1 MNVTCRDMTDEHS
14 LDSYD
19 KIDMVPVSYRSA
31 YLLMAFGMLTIPIM
45 DVIAKVLTVNGMP
58 GTQVAFARFIG
69 QGLFT
74 LALLPLAILFLPKL
88 FAHGSPSAEQST
100 LLRTLADLRGA
111 WTATNLARGVAL
123 AGATACF
130 FVGLGT
136 LPLPASAAI
145 LFLAPLI
152 LTLLGRIVLK
162 EPLTVRRVALCI
174 AGFPCV
180 LLIVRPGFDGLGWDA
195 LYPLAAA
202 FLFAIY
208 FLLTRMASGQGSPLS
223 MHVIA
228 AASGTLV
235 LALWLYAGVS
245 ISDNMSIVW
254 PTQASSWVALAS
266 LGIIST
272 IAHMAIIVAFA
283 RAPASVLAPL
293 NYLEIVSAT
302 TLSFMVFGT
311 LPDEWTV
318 VGAVLIMAIGYA
330 ATRPEKLEP

>member
-1 MNVTCRDMTDEHS
+1 MADGTPLQTKNENELSRTG
-14 LDSYD
+14 
-19 KIDMVPVSYRSA
+19 YRSA
-31 YLLMAFGMLTIPIM
+31 FILMAFGMLTIPMM
-45 DVIAKVLTVNGMP
+45 DVIAKVLAMNGMP
-58 GTQVAFARFIG
+58 GAQVALARFIG

-74 LALLPLAILFLPKL
+74 LALLPLAILFLPRI
-88 FAHGSPSAEQST
+88 FHNGSSIDGKS
-100 LLRTLADLRGA
+100 LLGRSFTDLRAA
-111 WTATNLARGVAL
+111 WTTTNLARGVAL

-130 FVGLGT
+130 FTGLAT

-152 LTLLGRIVLK
+152 LTLLGGIVLK
-162 EPLTVRRVALCI
+162 ERLTPRRVALCL

-195 LYPLAAA
+195 LFPLAAA

-228 AASGTLV
+228 AVSGSVV
-235 LALWLYAGVS
+235 LALWLYVGMAVPDS
-245 ISDNMSIVW
+245 TQIAW
-254 PTQASSWVALAS
+254 PTSGPEWIAVAS
-266 LGIIST
+266 LGVIST

-302 TLSFMVFGT
+302 LLSFVVFGT
-311 LPDEWTV
+311 LPDAWTV
-318 VGAVLIMAIGYA
+318 IGAVLIMAIGYA
-330 ATRPEKLEP
+330 ATRPEKSLETG

>member
-1 MNVTCRDMTDEHS
+1 MTRNKLTEPRLLADTKPAS
-14 LDSYD
+14 DNGSSTIYT
-19 KIDMVPVSYRSA
+19 SA
-31 YLLMAFGMLTIPIM
+31 FILMAFGMLTIPIM
-45 DVIAKVLTVNGMP
+45 DVIAKVLAVDGMP
-58 GTQVAFARFIG
+58 GTQIALARFIG

-74 LALLPLAILFLPKL
+74 LAILPFAILLIPAAFTKSYS
-88 FAHGSPSAEQST
+88 GKQST
-100 LLRTLADLRGA
+100 LNQTVADLRA
-111 WTATNLARGVAL
+111 SWTMLNLARGVAL

-130 FVGLGT
+130 FTGLAT
-136 LPLPASAAI
+136 LPLPESAAI

-152 LTLLGRIVLK
+152 LTLLGGFVLK
-162 EPLTVRRVALCI
+162 EHLTLRRVGLCI

-202 FLFAIY
+202 VFFALY

-228 AASGTLV
+228 AASGTFV
-235 LALWLYAGVS
+235 LALWLYANGSVS
-245 ISDNMSIVW
+245 SAAGIVW
-254 PTQASSWVALAS
+254 PTDVSSWIALAS
-266 LGIIST
+266 LGVIST

-302 TLSFMVFGT
+302 TFSFIVFGT

-318 VGAVLIMAIGYA
+318 VGALLIMAIGYA
-330 ATRPEKLEP
+330 ATRPE

>member
-1 MNVTCRDMTDEHS
+1 MTDSTPLEPTTEIN
-14 LDSYD
+14 LA
-19 KIDMVPVSYRSA
+19 PARYRSA
-31 YLLMAFGMLTIPIM
+31 FVLMAFGMLTIPAM
-45 DVIAKVLTVNGMP
+45 DVIAKVLAMNGMP
-58 GTQVAFARFIG
+58 GTQVALARFVG

-74 LALLPLAILFLPKL
+74 LALLPLSILFLPRI
-88 FAHGSPSAEQST
+88 FQDGPSTRKKST
-100 LLRTLADLRGA
+100 IGRTLADLRAA
-111 WTATNLARGVAL
+111 WTWANLARGVAL

-130 FVGLGT
+130 FTGLAT

-152 LTLLGRIVLK
+152 LTLLGGVILK
-162 EPLTVRRVALCI
+162 EQLTFRRVALCL

-195 LYPLAAA
+195 FYPLAAA
-202 FLFAIY
+202 FLFAVY
-208 FLLTRMASGQGSPLS
+208 FLLTRMASGKGSPLS

-228 AASGTLV
+228 AASGTAV
-235 LALWLYAGVS
+235 LALWLYASMSVS
-245 ISDNMSIVW
+245 DSAQIVW
-254 PTQASSWVALAS
+254 PRSVPVWIAIAS

-302 TLSFMVFGT
+302 ALSFVVFGT
-311 LPDEWTV
+311 LPDGWTV
-318 VGAVLIMAIGYA
+318 IGAVLIMVIGYA
-330 ATRPEKLEP
+330 ATRTIKS

>member
-1 MNVTCRDMTDEHS
+1 MTDSTSVDPKTETGPAPAT
-14 LDSYD
+14 YG
-19 KIDMVPVSYRSA
+19 SA
-31 YLLMAFGMLTIPIM
+31 FALMAFGMLTIPIM
-45 DVIAKVLTVNGMP
+45 DVIAKVLAMNGMP
-58 GTQVAFARFIG
+58 GTQLALARFIG

-74 LALLPLAILFLPKL
+74 LALLPLAILFLPRV
-88 FAHGSPSAEQST
+88 FQDGQYSHGKSLMGRS
-100 LLRTLADLRGA
+100 LDDLWAA
-111 WTATNLARGVAL
+111 WTWTNFARGVAL

-130 FVGLGT
+130 FTGLAT

-152 LTLLGRIVLK
+152 LTLLGGVVLR
-162 EPLTVRRVALCI
+162 ERLTARRVALCL

-202 FLFAIY
+202 FLFAFY

-228 AASGTLV
+228 AVSGTIV
-235 LALWLYAGVS
+235 LGTWLYAGSAVADS
-245 ISDNMSIVW
+245 SQIVW
-254 PTQASSWVALAS
+254 PTTAPAWLAIAS
-266 LGIIST
+266 LGVIST

-302 TLSFMVFGT
+302 ALSFVVFGT
-311 LPDEWTV
+311 FPDGWTV
-318 VGAVLIMAIGYA
+318 IGALLIMAIGYA
-330 ATRPEKLEP
+330 ATRPEKMAETR